1 MQDSKNEKFSDL
13 FPNIKPI
20 KKSNLFDLDLQK
32 QKPKPIPHQTIL
44 GKKKI
49 LEESISSETHIN
61 VNDNSENL
69 WQSSES
75 YHLKNGVA
83 KKTLKHLKNTIFNS
97 EQVLDLHGFNLED
110 AYFEFRNFI
119 NHCYK
124 KKQRTIKIIHGKY
137 SSKSSRNTIK
147 NKIPSWLKLQRGVI
161 AFCYAKNNEGGEG
174 VTLVLLKNL

>member
-13 FPNIKPI
+13 FPNIEPI
-20 KKSNLFDLDLQK
+20 KKNNLFDLDLQK

-44 GKKKI
+44 GKKKV
-49 LEESISSETHIN
+49 LEESISNENYIN
-61 VNDNSENL
+61 ANNNSENL
-69 WQSSES
+69 WQSSEN

-83 KKTLKHLKNTIFNS
+83 KRTLKHLKNAIFNS

-124 KKQRTIKIIHGKY
+124 KKTKNYKDNPWKIQ
-137 SSKSSRNTIK
+137 
-147 NKIPSWLKLQRGVI
+147 LKV
-161 AFCYAKNNEGGEG
+161 K
-174 VTLVLLKNL
+174 